1 MAILVKT
8 NGEIEYVSPQNDSD
22 FSLNELKNFVG
33 GYIEILPLGKELM
46 VINEEGKL
54 LGLPYNENATARL
67 QSQYGANS
75 DYIVGN
81 ALICSAKQ
89 IK

>member
-22 FSLNELKNFVG
+22 FSLNELQKFVG

-54 LGLPYNENATARL
+54 LGLPYNENATAHL
-67 QSQYGANS
+67 QSQYGTNS